1 MIIGMRGHD
10 FGRMEPRALAA
21 AIRETGFEATQLAF
35 TKAFPAPAE
44 QYMTREALCDIR
56 EAFAGLALPVMG
68 CYVSA
73 SDRDPDALAEAKARF
88 KRALS
93 ASVTLGAGCVGTE
106 TTHFTFPESE
116 REAAY
121 ARLLDF
127 TREVC
132 AHAEQVNAL
141 VGIEPV
147 ALHTLHTPELTRRL
161 IADVNSP
168 NLRVILDTAN
178 LVTPESTAPEA
189 QMEIL
194 ERALSCFGERICAL
208 HVKDGVFG
216 REGKW
221 ENRPLGQGV
230 MDWPRL
236 RAHNDA
242 LCALREGV
250 FPGMAKEECQ
260 IMHRWLGE

>member
-1 MIIGMRGHD
+1 
-10 FGRMEPRALAA
+10 
-21 AIRETGFEATQLAF
+21 
-35 TKAFPAPAE
+35 
-44 QYMTREALCDIR
+44 MTREALCDIR

-141 VGIEPV
+141 VGIEPGSRC
-147 ALHTLHTPELTRRL
+147 TRSIRR
-161 IADVNSP
+161 S
-168 NLRVILDTAN
+168 
-178 LVTPESTAPEA
+178 
-189 QMEIL
+189 
-194 ERALSCFGERICAL
+194 
-208 HVKDGVFG
+208 
-216 REGKW
+216 
-221 ENRPLGQGV
+221 
-230 MDWPRL
+230 
-236 RAHNDA
+236 
-242 LCALREGV
+242 
-250 FPGMAKEECQ
+250 
-260 IMHRWLGE
+260 

>member
-21 AIRETGFEATQLAF
+21 AIRKTGFEATQLAF

-178 LVTPESTAPEA
+178 LVTPETAAPEA

-194 ERALSCFGERICAL
+194 TQIRIFLTMQQRKLAVRIFRQQMAVSAENCRQIFPKERRTAITVPKNFSFSR
-208 HVKDGVFG
+208 KT
-216 REGKW
+216 
-221 ENRPLGQGV
+221 V
-230 MDWPRL
+230 M
-236 RAHNDA
+236 
-242 LCALREGV
+242 
-250 FPGMAKEECQ
+250 
-260 IMHRWLGE
+260 

>member
-1 MIIGMRGHD
+1 M
-10 FGRMEPRALAA
+10 
-21 AIRETGFEATQLAF
+21 
-35 TKAFPAPAE
+35 
-44 QYMTREALCDIR
+44 
-56 EAFAGLALPVMG
+56 
-68 CYVSA
+68 
-73 SDRDPDALAEAKARF
+73 
-88 KRALS
+88 
-93 ASVTLGAGCVGTE
+93 LGAGCVGTE

-132 AHAEQVNAL
+132 AHAEQVHAL

-147 ALHTLHTPELTRRL
+147 ALHTLNTPELTRRL

-168 NLRVILDTAN
+168 NLRIILDTAN
-178 LVTPESTAPEA
+178 LITPETAAPEA

-194 ERALSCFGERICAL
+194 ERALSCFGRRVCVL
-208 HVKDGVFG
+208 HVKDGVFNS
-216 REGKW
+216 EGQW

-230 MDWPRL
+230 MDWPHLLPRL

-260 IMHRWLGE
+260 IMHRWLNQ

>member
-21 AIRETGFEATQLAF
+21 AIRKTGFEATQLAF

-88 KRALS
+88 KR
-93 ASVTLGAGCVGTE
+93 
-106 TTHFTFPESE
+106 
-116 REAAY
+116 

-236 RAHNDA
+236 LPRLRAHNDA

>member
-1 MIIGMRGHD
+1 M
-10 FGRMEPRALAA
+10 FGPPSVAYGKTG
-21 AIRETGFEATQLAF
+21 IR
-35 TKAFPAPAE
+35 
-44 QYMTREALCDIR
+44 D
-56 EAFAGLALPVMG
+56 AFAGLALPVMG

-147 ALHTLHTPELTRRL
+147 ALHTLNTPELARRL
-161 IADVNSP
+161 IADVSSP

-236 RAHNDA
+236 LPRLRAHNDA

-250 FPGMAKEECQ
+250 FPGMAREECQ

>member
-1 MIIGMRGHD
+1 M
-10 FGRMEPRALAA
+10 
-21 AIRETGFEATQLAF
+21 
-35 TKAFPAPAE
+35 
-44 QYMTREALCDIR
+44 
-56 EAFAGLALPVMG
+56 
-68 CYVSA
+68 
-73 SDRDPDALAEAKARF
+73 
-88 KRALS
+88 
-93 ASVTLGAGCVGTE
+93 
-106 TTHFTFPESE
+106 
-116 REAAY
+116 
-121 ARLLDF
+121 
-127 TREVC
+127 
-132 AHAEQVNAL
+132 
-141 VGIEPV
+141 GIEPV

-236 RAHNDA
+236 LPRLRAHNDA